1 MNGGPSGFQNAP
13 VTRTFVIATALLT
26 ILLGIK
32 GRSVKLGLSY
42 EEIFQNFHL
51 WRLIA
56 SLFTFSSTP
65 ELIFGLYLLAY
76 FRVFERQIGSN
87 KYSVFILFSIL
98 ASLLFQL
105 LSLAY
110 FKDPSLSRLAPGP
123 YGLIFASFI
132 PFYFDIPVSSRF
144 RICGIRLTDKSFIYF
159 AGLQLLFSFW
169 KRSLV
174 PGLCGLLSG
183 SLYRLNL
190 FRIRKIKFPDFVASF
205 FLRLSSPSSRI
216 LPNIVSNANSTR
228 NIPSHLVQQT
238 EEHNPS
244 TLTSSA
250 EPSEAFV
257 AQLVMMGFDRSSAM
271 QALLQAR
278 NDIGLAS
285 NILLE
290 AQSH

>member
-13 VTRTFVIATALLT
+13 VTRTIVIASILLT
-26 ILLGIK
+26 ILLGVK
-32 GRSVKLGLSY
+32 GRSLKLGVSY

-51 WRLIA
+51 WRLFS
-56 SLFTFSSTP
+56 SLFAFSSTP
-65 ELIFGLYLLAY
+65 ELLFGSYLLRY
-76 FRVFERQIGSN
+76 FSVFERQIGSN
-87 KYSVFILFSIL
+87 KHSVFILFSIL
-98 ASLLFQL
+98 SSLLFQL
-105 LSLAY
+105 LALAY
-110 FKDPSLSRLAPGP
+110 FKGPFSRLASGP

-190 FRIRKIKFPDFVASF
+190 LGIRKIKFPEFVTSF
-205 FLRLSSPSSRI
+205 FLRLSWPTSGV
-216 LPNIVSNANSTR
+216 LPNVVSSMNSAR
-228 NIPSHLVQQT
+228 NIPYHLVHQSQN
-238 EEHNPS
+238 HQPS
-244 TLTSSA
+244 ALASLP
-250 EPSEAFV
+250 EPSETSV
-257 AQLVMMGFDRSSAM
+257 AQLVSMGFDHSSAR
-271 QALLQAR
+271 QALVQAR
-278 NDIGLAS
+278 NDISLAT